1 MLYTIRLL
9 LLLSPWLI
17 QAQPPPRNAALSGR
31 FLTDSLDIGR
41 PIQYSLVYHHPATTD
56 VLFPDTARSFA
67 PYRVQQVSVFATQ
80 TTGSGTRAISR
91 DSAVYTLVSFETD
104 SVQLLS
110 VPVRV
115 IHETDCTAQWTQTDT
130 VFLRSN
136 LPEVVTLTDSSRSMP
151 VPELLTNTT
160 LAPLQQQFNYTALVA
175 GFLLAGLAGLGLYG
189 LLGQTVLRYWHLFQ
203 LRQNHR
209 RFLKEYNYLI
219 QSLNPSS
226 ASETAR
232 QAIMTWKMYLER
244 LDAQPYSSLT
254 TPELADRMKDDRVS
268 KALREADRMIY
279 GGAFSA
285 DSLAALRLLGN
296 IATNRYQRYRTRMQP
311 DLGSDDVPVS
321 QLAEKPFA
329 P

>member
-1 MLYTIRLL
+1 MPYAIRLIL
-9 LLLSPWLI
+9 LLFPWLI
-17 QAQPPPRNAALSGR
+17 QAQPPTRNAALSGQ
-31 FLTDSLDIGR
+31 FLTDSIDIGR
-41 PIQYSLVYHHPATTD
+41 PVQYSLVYHHPATTD

-67 PYRVQQVSVFATQ
+67 PYRVQKVAVFATQ
-80 TTGSGTRAISR
+80 TTGTGARAISR

-115 IHETDCTAQWTQTDT
+115 IHETDCTALWTQTDT

-136 LPEVVTLTDSSRSMP
+136 LPVAVLADSSRSE
-151 VPELLTNTT
+151 PELLTETN

-189 LLGQTVLRYWHLFQ
+189 LLGRTIKRYWQLFQ

-209 RFLKEYNYLI
+209 RFLTEYNQI
-219 QSLNPSS
+219 TQSVNASS

-232 QAIMTWKMYLER
+232 RAIMTWKVYLER

-254 TPELADRMKDDRVS
+254 TPELADRMKDDRVLN
-268 KALREADRMIY
+268 ALREADRMIY
-279 GGAFSA
+279 GGTFSA
-285 DSLAALRLLGN
+285 DSLAALRLLSN
-296 IATNRYQRYRTRMQP
+296 IATNRYQRYRTRIQTES
-311 DLGSDDVPVS
+311 GSANVPTS
-321 QLAEKPFA
+321 QLAEKPFVS
-329 P
+329 